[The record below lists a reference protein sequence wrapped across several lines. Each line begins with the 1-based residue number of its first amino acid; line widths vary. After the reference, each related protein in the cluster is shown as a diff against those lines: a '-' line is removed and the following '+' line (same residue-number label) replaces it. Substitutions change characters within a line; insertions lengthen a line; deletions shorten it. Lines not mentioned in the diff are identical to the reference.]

1 TIAEIEDTGPG
12 ATGNDLI
19 ERIKRIEGIG
29 RGGGLHLTGPGT
41 FRLPSEPRR
50 VWRSYPTQ
58 VTVRRNGQS
67 RLPFGVKRA
76 CRDRRQFIVLFD
88 ISRVKVAKN
97 LQLITTDLVAEGR
110 ITTPSFLFGIGT
122 GEKVKVKARQ
132 WGRGRPSVPTT
143 VVEVG
148 VRWSQTV
155 RTTGGTGKFQ
165 KTRPRHSRATGGG
178 RNYLT
183 HIEVPGA
190 GIGAQEWRG
199 ARVGKISVKRVVM
212 VEVKDV
218 TGNGHL
224 VIPNTKEDVRLIS
237 TGVVGYGVAII
248 FRHLDPSEIFPQLDI
263 DHPSHGVRAVHRR
276 SARLQ
281 NFDAL
286 NRRHRDGIDIDKGAS
301 EHSSNTAS
309 IQQNQA
315 GSWIQSAQRHRSK
328 PDRATLARAVVG
340 DRNTV

>member
-1 TIAEIEDTGPG
+1 SI
-12 ATGNDLI
+12 
-19 ERIKRIEGIG
+19 
-29 RGGGLHLTGPGT
+29 
-41 FRLPSEPRR
+41 
-50 VWRSYPTQ
+50 
-58 VTVRRNGQS
+58 
-67 RLPFGVKRA
+67 
-76 CRDRRQFIVLFD
+76 
-88 ISRVKVAKN
+88 VKVAKN

-110 ITTPSFLFGIGT
+110 ITTPSLLFGIGT

-132 WGRGRPSVPTT
+132 WGRGRPSDPTT

-155 RTTGGTGKFQ
+155 RTAGGTGKFQ
-165 KTRPRHSRATGGG
+165 KTRPSHS
-178 RNYLT
+178 
-183 HIEVPGA
+183 
-190 GIGAQEWRG
+190 
-199 ARVGKISVKRVVM
+199 
-212 VEVKDV
+212 
-218 TGNGHL
+218 
-224 VIPNTKEDVRLIS
+224 
-237 TGVVGYGVAII
+237 
-248 FRHLDPSEIFPQLDI
+248 
-263 DHPSHGVRAVHRR
+263 VRAVHCR